1 MKFRY
6 NALNSTGKTENGV
19 VEAEGESAARSEIKD
34 KGLFLVSIREVAA
47 KSEKRKMPFSF
58 GLKQRLPIMLA
69 RQLASLLSGGV
80 PLFQALTII
89 GNQLDGDKE
98 KEIVGYLGEQVRG
111 GTSLSDAL
119 KAYPDMFDE
128 LFVYSV
134 RAGEK
139 SGALDS
145 ILEYQAGL
153 LENRAV
159 VRGKIRAA
167 LVYPAIMSVVGF
179 GVLVFLIGFVVPMV
193 IKIFERTNQAV
204 PIFTK
209 ILIGMAAILNNYYY
223 VIILAVA
230 AIYFGLRWAKRQP
243 QGKSLWDRILLD
255 LPVFGN
261 FYVMVLINRFT
272 RIMGTLLRS
281 GIPLLQALLVVS
293 GTMKNSIVSRAVTR
307 MAEMVE
313 EGANL
318 SSALRDTRV
327 FPGYVADMVAVGE
340 TGGNLGQML
349 DKVAEY
355 YEANV
360 SQRIT
365 AFTAMVEPAIIL
377 VMGAVVAFVLVS
389 ILLPL
394 FEMNKILV
402 GK

>member
-1 MKFRY
+1 M
-6 NALNSTGKTENGV
+6 
-19 VEAEGESAARSEIKD
+19 
-34 KGLFLVSIREVAA
+34 
-47 KSEKRKMPFSF
+47 
-58 GLKQRLPIMLA
+58 
-69 RQLASLLSGGV
+69 
-80 PLFQALTII
+80 
-89 GNQLDGDKE
+89 
-98 KEIVGYLGEQVRG
+98 
-111 GTSLSDAL
+111 
-119 KAYPDMFDE
+119 
-128 LFVYSV
+128 
-134 RAGEK
+134 AG
-139 SGALDS
+139 
-145 ILEYQAGL
+145 
-153 LENRAV
+153 
-159 VRGKIRAA
+159 
-167 LVYPAIMSVVGF
+167 
-179 GVLVFLIGFVVPMV
+179 
-193 IKIFERTNQAV
+193 
-204 PIFTK
+204 
-209 ILIGMAAILNNYYY
+209 ILNNYYY
-223 VIILAVA
+223 VIIIGA
-230 AIYFGLRWAKRQP
+230 AGIYFCFRWAKKQP
-243 QGKSLWDRILLD
+243 QGKNLWERLLLD

-261 FYVMVLINRFT
+261 FYIMVLINRFT

-293 GTMKNSIVSRAVTR
+293 GTMKNGIVSRAVTR

-340 TGGNLGQML
+340 TGGNLGEML

-360 SQRIT
+360 SQRMT